1 MLRILLAISNDKARS
16 SFEMVLDNCPFN
28 VSVIEAASM
37 SKATEKFESKGPFDL
52 VLMLHNAE
60 KMNAADF
67 YVYGK
72 DKSDK
77 TNYFIVSDEKL
88 DGLPGM
94 AGFNTDRKFN
104 EIIPL
109 STSTSQL
116 TQKIAEIFK
125 DKTNLSFTYEE
136 VEYKKIRTSYFLRF
150 NKTLCDVYVQLSEN
164 KYVKILKKG
173 DIYTRADIK
182 KWSEK
187 KMKYLYIENGD
198 FEEFKDEYARTPFLV
213 MDKDLT
219 PESSEEASLAAIELV
234 HEIVKEIGVT
244 EEVVNLVDYT
254 VFQVES
260 NLKKGSPLEDLL
272 SKMHDR
278 KDYLNDHSYMVAY
291 MSAQISEKMTWD
303 TEEIRKKLA
312 TAAILHDIT
321 LDNPELAMA
330 VDLGLPELQKFP
342 AESIQSYKKHPM
354 EVAQLVKESDSEDIP
369 PNVDE
374 ILLYHHENP
383 EGSGFPKGLNADRI
397 SALCAVFNVAH
408 AFVNEMYRVDFDT
421 TEIPHILMHMK
432 KRFAVGQYLNAMTGL
447 VESLD
452 PMTNII
458 NKVGN

>member
-28 VSVIEAASM
+28 VSVIEAASFKK
-37 SKATEKFESKGPFDL
+37 STERFDEKGPFDL
-52 VLMLHNAE
+52 VLMLHHAE
-60 KMNAADF
+60 KMNAEDF
-67 YVYGK
+67 YLYAK
-72 DKSDK
+72 DKNDK
-77 TNYFIVSDEKL
+77 TNFFIISDENIES
-88 DGLPGM
+88 LPSL
-94 AGFNTDRKFN
+94 AGFVTDRKFN
-104 EIIPL
+104 KIIPL

-116 TQKIAEIFK
+116 TQKIAQIYQE
-125 DKTNLSFTYEE
+125 KTNLSFTYEE

-150 NKTLCDVYVQLSEN
+150 NKTLCDVYVKLSEQ
-164 KYVKILKKG
+164 KYVKILNKG
-173 DIYTRADIK
+173 EIYTRQDIK

-187 KMKYLYIENGD
+187 KMKFLYIENQD
-198 FEEFKDEYARTPFLV
+198 FEEFKEEYARTPFLV

-260 NLKKGSPLEDLL
+260 NLQKGSPLEDLL
-272 SKMHDR
+272 KKMHDR

-291 MSAQISEKMTWD
+291 MSAQISEKMTWY

-342 AESIQSYKKHPM
+342 TEEVQNYKKHPM
-354 EVAQLVKESDSEDIP
+354 EVAQLVKESDSEEIP

-383 EGSGFPKGLNADRI
+383 EGSGFPKRLNADRI
-397 SALCAVFNVAH
+397 PALCAIFNVAH
-408 AFVNEMYRVDFDT
+408 AFVNEMYRVDFDNA
-421 TEIPHILMHMK
+421 EIPLILMRMK
-432 KRFAVGQYLNAMTGL
+432 KRFAVGQYLSAMTGL

-452 PMTNII
+452 PMIGII
-458 NKVGN
+458 NKVDG

>member
-28 VSVIEAASM
+28 VSVIEAASLKKSM
-37 SKATEKFESKGPFDL
+37 ERFDEKGPFDL

-60 KMNAADF
+60 KMNAEDF
-67 YVYGK
+67 YLYAR
-72 DKSDK
+72 DKNDK
-77 TNYFIVSDEKL
+77 TNFFIISDENIES
-88 DGLPGM
+88 LPGL
-94 AGFNTDRKFN
+94 AGFVTDRKFN

-116 TQKIAEIFK
+116 TQKIAEIYQE
-125 DKTNLSFTYEE
+125 KTNLSFTYEE

-150 NKTLCDVYVQLSEN
+150 NKTLCDVYVKLSEQ
-164 KYVKILKKG
+164 KYVKILNKG
-173 DIYTRADIK
+173 EIYTRQDIK

-187 KMKYLYIENGD
+187 KMKFLYIENQD
-198 FEEFKDEYARTPFLV
+198 FEEFKEEYARTPFLV

-260 NLKKGSPLEDLL
+260 NLQKGSPLEDLL
-272 SKMHDR
+272 KKMHDR

-342 AESIQSYKKHPM
+342 AEEVQNYKKHPM
-354 EVAQLVKESDSEDIP
+354 EVAQLVKESDSKEIP

-397 SALCAVFNVAH
+397 PALCAVFNVAH
-408 AFVNEMYRVDFDT
+408 AFVNEMYRVDFDNA
-421 TEIPHILMHMK
+421 EIPHILMHMK
-432 KRFAVGQYLNAMTGL
+432 QRFAVGQYLNAMTGL

-452 PMTNII
+452 PMIGII
-458 NKVGN
+458 NRVDG

>member
-28 VSVIEAASM
+28 VSVIEAAN
-37 SKATEKFESKGPFDL
+37 SKMASEKFESKGPFDL
-52 VLMLHNAE
+52 VLMLHHAE
-60 KMNAADF
+60 KMNAEEF
-67 YVYGK
+67 YLFTR
-72 DKSDK
+72 DKNDK
-77 TNYFIVSDEKL
+77 TNFFIVSDEKV
-88 DGLPGM
+88 DQLPGL
-94 AGFNTDRKFN
+94 ASFNTDRKFN
-104 EIIPL
+104 EVIPL

-116 TQKIAEIFK
+116 TSKIAEIYK

-136 VEYKKIRTSYFLRF
+136 VDYKKVRTSYFLRF
-150 NKTLCDVYVQLSEN
+150 NKTLCDVYVQLSEQ

-173 DIYTRADIK
+173 DIYSRADIK

-187 KMKYLYIENGD
+187 KMKYLYIENED

-213 MDKDLT
+213 QDKDLT
-219 PESSEEASLAAIELV
+219 PESAEEASLAAIELV

-260 NLKKGSPLEDLL
+260 NLKKGSALEDLL

-291 MSAQISEKMTWD
+291 VSAQISEKMSWD

-342 AESIQSYKKHPM
+342 ADLVQAYKKHPL
-354 EVAQLVKESDSEDIP
+354 EVAQLVKESDSEEIP

-383 EGSGFPKGLNADRI
+383 EATGFPKGLNADRI
-397 SALCAVFNVAH
+397 PALCAVFNVAH

-421 TEIPHILMHMK
+421 AEIPHVLMHMK
-432 KRFAVGQYLNAMTGL
+432 KRFATGQYLNAMIGL

-452 PMTNII
+452 PMLGII
-458 NKVGN
+458 NKVNG